1 MTYQNK
7 NQDAR
12 DLGGLLVCISL
23 IALLLGGCTSARRS
37 LRHAGELYSQDF
49 DAYVTCVNPPTIA
62 DAEHPSWAPYQDSRT
77 YDEKAAECNHLIP
90 CECTTDIDC
99 ETRCGGSY

>member
-12 DLGGLLVCISL
+12 DLGGLLICISL
-23 IALLLGGCTSARRS
+23 IALLLGGCGS
-37 LRHAGELYSQDF
+37 LRTGGQRTHGVDF
-49 DAYVTCVNPPTIA
+49 DAGAQCL
-62 DAEHPSWAPYQDSRT
+62 DAPAFATDDPIEHPSWAAHWAAQNR
-77 YDEKAAECNHLIP
+77 AECLDLLTE